1 LIPGGPTQGLH
12 LDRISTSPGG
22 AALATGQGCV
32 ANSPVTVSVAGTT
45 VASTTADA
53 TGAFS
58 TDLPLNLPV
67 GHYAVTAQCGVT
79 LTTAIDV
86 VLSSTADTPTSTA
99 AVLLILLL
107 LILGL
112 LRSQLS
118 YR

>member
-1 LIPGGPTQGLH
+1 
-12 LDRISTSPGG
+12 
-22 AALATGQGCV
+22 
-32 ANSPVTVSVAGTT
+32 
-45 VASTTADA
+45 
-53 TGAFS
+53 
-58 TDLPLNLPV
+58 
-67 GHYAVTAQCGVT
+67 VT